1 MKNALVID
9 DSKIS
14 ADILC
19 KLIELLD
26 VRARAAYGARA
37 AILAI
42 QEQPPDIVF
51 VDINMPGLSGY
62 EVLGF
67 IKRDPATEN
76 IPVVVVTAD
85 DETDT
90 KAKALQE
97 GALALLVKPVV
108 LESLEDILKLAKIV
122 SSQ

>member
-85 DETDT
+85 DDTDT

-108 LESLEDILKLAKIV
+108 LESLEDILKLAKIIV
-122 SSQ
+122 